1 MSIQQGDKHFT
12 ATVWIV
18 TNDSP
23 KKVLLLHHKK
33 YNFWL
38 PPGGHIERHENPAQ
52 AAIREVK
59 EETGLVIDIPARPI
73 SNVTETGT
81 ELPLPYSMREFL
93 IPERGDEPE
102 HYHLD
107 VIYRVE
113 VPEQSLTINDESHN
127 IDWFTREEAE
137 ALSLFE
143 STRLALAEV
152 LKD

>member
-1 MSIQQGDKHFT
+1 MSIQPGDKHFT

-18 TNDSP
+18 TNGAP

-38 PPGGHIERHENPAQ
+38 PPGGHIERHENPVQ
-52 AAIREVK
+52 AAIREVF
-59 EETGLVIDIPARPI
+59 EETGLSIDIPARPI

-93 IPERGDEPE
+93 IPERGEEPE

-107 VIYRVE
+107 IIYKVL
-113 VPEQSLTINDESHN
+113 VPEQSLAISDESHN
-127 IDWFTREEAE
+127 IGWFTLEEAE
-137 ALSLFE
+137 SLGLFE
-143 STRLALAEV
+143 STRLALPEV